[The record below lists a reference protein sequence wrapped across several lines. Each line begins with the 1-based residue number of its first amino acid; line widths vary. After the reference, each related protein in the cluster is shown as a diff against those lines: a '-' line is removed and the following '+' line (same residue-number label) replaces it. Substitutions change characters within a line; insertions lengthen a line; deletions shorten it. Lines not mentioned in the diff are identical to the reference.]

1 MKKLSHVQ
9 AACLQAMSAL
19 ACAAY
24 ISAAQAQTTSSTELN
39 EMVITGTRVATPVTD
54 VIADVTVIDRTTL
67 DNAGQSSLRDVLST
81 QPGIQITTN
90 GSYRSSTNIFLRG
103 ATNAQTIVLID
114 GLRVGSATSGGAA
127 LENLSVDRIER
138 IEILRGAA
146 SALYGPDAVGGVI
159 QIFTKEPTGTLEV
172 RASLGTGIGGS
183 SDGQKQTS
191 ASLRGGTDVLGYSL
205 GTSLESARGISVVV
219 NPANT
224 GYNADLDGFK
234 AASTDAKFV
243 LKPNNDHKFTLS
255 LLRSE
260 TNYQIDSVIPTS
272 NPVTPNPLG
281 LTKATLDT
289 HSIALTKN
297 AALKWD
303 AKWLSHWKSSLVVGA
318 AADYSG
324 QQYLRASDGALG
336 ATGKFNTDRRQL
348 TWQNDIQINKDIL
361 SVVLEGRS
369 EAVDSSNAFAVTS
382 RNVQSR
388 LVSYAFNRAQWN
400 SLMALRRDY
409 NSQFG
414 GFNNWALSGGYRL
427 TDMLRVVSSVGTSFQ
442 APTFNQLYSPLIS
455 GFVGNPSLLPQQNR
469 ATELG
474 LKYQQAD
481 LALSA
486 FIYENTIQGFII
498 PSTNVQSSLA
508 VLRGGTLSADVTSS
522 NTAYSVSYDYADPKS
537 YSSTPAS
544 NDLRLVRVARNLIN
558 TRITHYMGDFTMF
571 AEMKLSGHR
580 EDAKVTGG
588 GREILG
594 GYNVLNLGGTWKVQ
608 KNTSLMARINNVNNT
623 QYMLANGYSMPGRNA
638 FVSLNWTM

>member
-1 MKKLSHVQ
+1 MKKLSPVH
-9 AACLQAMSAL
+9 AACLQATSVL

-24 ISAAQAQTTSSTELN
+24 MSTAQAQATSTNELK
-39 EMVITGTRVATPVTD
+39 EMVITGTRVAVPVTD
-54 VIADVTVIDRTTL
+54 VIADVTIIDRTVL
-67 DNAGQSSLRDVLST
+67 DNAAQSSLRDVLSQ
-81 QPGIQITTN
+81 QPGVQLLSF
-90 GSYRSSTNIFLRG
+90 GSYRSGTSIFLRG

-127 LENLSVDRIER
+127 LENISVDRIER

-159 QIFTKEPTGTLEV
+159 QIFTREPTGALEL
-172 RASLGTGIGGS
+172 RASVGGGIGGG

-191 ASLRGGTDVLGYSL
+191 ASLRGGNGVLSYSL

-234 AASTDAKFV
+234 AASTDARFV
-243 LKPNNDHKFTLS
+243 LKPHKDHAFTLS

-260 TNYQIDSVIPTS
+260 TNYQIDSIIPTS

-281 LTKATLDT
+281 LTKATTDA

-303 AKWLSHWKSSLVVGA
+303 ATWLPQWKSSLIVGS
-318 AADYSG
+318 AADYSR
-324 QQYLRASDGALG
+324 QEYLRASDGALG
-336 ATGKFNTDRRQL
+336 ATARFNTDRRQL
-348 TWQNDIQINKDIL
+348 TWQNDIQMNKDVL

-369 EAVDSSNAFAVTS
+369 ESVDSSNAFAVTS
-382 RNVQSR
+382 RLVQSR
-388 LVSYAFNRAQWN
+388 LLSYAFNRAEWN
-400 SLMALRRDY
+400 SLVALRRDN

-427 TDMLRVVSSVGTSFQ
+427 SNTLRAVASAGTSFQ

-469 ATELG
+469 ASELG
-474 LKYQQAD
+474 LKYQQAGV
-481 LALSA
+481 ALSA
-486 FIYENTIQGFII
+486 IIYENTIQGFII

-508 VLRGGTLSADVTSS
+508 VLRGGTLSADVHDG
-522 NTAYSVSYDYADPKS
+522 NMVYSASYDYADPRS
-537 YSSTPAS
+537 YSSTAAS
-544 NDLRLVRVARNLIN
+544 NDLRLVRVAQNVIN
-558 TRITHYMGDFTMF
+558 TRISYRMGDLTVFG
-571 AEMKLSGHR
+571 EHKLSSNR
-580 EDAKVTGG
+580 EDAKVGVA
-588 GREILG
+588 GRELLG
-594 GYNVLNLGGTWKVQ
+594 GYNVLNLGGTWKMD
-608 KNTSLMARINNVNNT
+608 KNTSLMARINNAANT

-638 FVSLNWTM
+638 FVSLSWSM